1 MRVLFWDRTAAA
13 VLSPLVG
20 GVAPAVWLW
29 LHIGANFD
37 ESAISRVCVWAIRD
51 ILVSYVVALPVLLLC
66 RRIGARRAFLLW
78 LVAALVGYPMG
89 YVLAN
94 PVEYAWVPTEADFA
108 HGPYWDVMFPYMAL
122 FGLTGLLYALGRE
135 MQPERPPI
143 GLHSGDAA

>member
-29 LHIGANFD
+29 LRVGAKFD
-37 ESAISRVCVWAIRD
+37 ESAISGVCVWAIRD
-51 ILVSYVVALPVLLLC
+51 IVISYVIVLPVLLLC
-66 RRIGARRAFLLW
+66 RRIGARRAVSLW

-94 PVEYAWVPTEADFA
+94 PVEYAWMPTEADFA
-108 HGPYWDVMFPYMAL
+108 HGPYWDVMLTYMAL
-122 FGLTGLLYALGRE
+122 FGLTGLPYALGRE
-135 MQPERPPI
+135 GQPERRPI
-143 GLHSGDAA
+143 GSQPGDAS